1 MSSANFDTLKL
12 SETLREGG
20 LPEVQAKAVSQA
32 LQETLS
38 EFATKR
44 DLRDAVEELRSGFR
58 FEMREF
64 RGEVRSELQ
73 LFRSEIESY
82 LQSLRSEVESH
93 LQSFRSEIGSDQQS
107 FRSEVKADMQKMRSE
122 IDLGFESMRAEMR
135 QIEPRMTIRLGGI
148 VVVALGA
155 FTALSKWI
163 A

>member
-1 MSSANFDTLKL
+1 MGRYNSLGTESQGFPLSGANFDTLKL

-44 DLRDAVEELRSGFR
+44 DLRDAVDELRAGFR
-58 FEMREF
+58 FEMQDF

-73 LFRSEIESY
+73 LFRSDAESN
-82 LQSLRSEVESH
+82 QR
-93 LQSFRSEIGSDQQS
+93 S
-107 FRSEVKADMQKMRSE
+107 FRSEVKADLQEMRSD

-135 QIEPRMTIRLGGI
+135 QIEPRLTIRLGGI

-155 FTALSKWI
+155 FTAMSKWI